1 MITYKQYN
9 QWQGQY
15 CCMKLEN
22 LEIITTDEQRGVLC
36 RCRDCFSAEFYEPR
50 IFKEYAEK
58 EQVEPS
64 VPLNNSF
71 KVPRQEDLQ
80 EFIRKFW
87 NIGSENIVDNFC
99 SYVQEGV
106 FGFVSD
112 LSGSMN
118 ILWLCFLMDV
128 VYGKR
133 WNEEKLDWEFI
144 KGIRDLEE

>member
-58 EQVEPS
+58 EQVEM
-64 VPLNNSF
+64 LG
-71 KVPRQEDLQ
+71 KED
-80 EFIRKFW
+80 
-87 NIGSENIVDNFC
+87 
-99 SYVQEGV
+99 
-106 FGFVSD
+106 VS
-112 LSGSMN
+112 N
-118 ILWLCFLMDV
+118 
-128 VYGKR
+128 K
-133 WNEEKLDWEFI
+133 EKGEI
-144 KGIRDLEE
+144 I